1 MKPQCRGEM
10 VRARP
15 ARREWRYRTGQ
26 EAGRRPRRRTV
37 RDGEPAALHAR
48 PAACAAA
55 AETDPRRAPAG
66 YAHLPRACRNGP
78 GPCAPPGKHPSPAR
92 WPHEAHRPRPHR
104 ARRLDISAPW
114 CPPRQHHILTAER
127 HWSADHYEQ
136 WLTRTLA
143 AALLPSQGRAA
154 STSPEQPQH
163 HRRKPNP
170 QHSRAEDRGT
180 PDRPHLRTS
189 SHRRPSTSRP
199 RRTAGLRAIGQ
210 RLSPRC
216 LTSCRTPART
226 CAGPVLR
233 PGGGEA
239 DNQRVVEHEEPAE
252 RAALSKI
259 ITSQRRTGRGH
270 VRTPLTSRGN
280 RPSIKR
286 SRAAVGAAELFR
298 HASSESVALIRGAPL
313 RSAPS
318 PTRLSSLQA
327 PERLGQRLRAVGRQH
342 RRV

>member
-170 QHSRAEDRGT
+170 NTREPKIAAHQIDLICAPRVTGARAPADRAE
-180 PDRPHLRTS
+180 
-189 SHRRPSTSRP
+189 RRV
-199 RRTAGLRAIGQ
+199 
-210 RLSPRC
+210 C
-216 LTSCRTPART
+216 
-226 CAGPVLR
+226 
-233 PGGGEA
+233 
-239 DNQRVVEHEEPAE
+239 
-252 RAALSKI
+252 ALS
-259 ITSQRRTGRGH
+259 
-270 VRTPLTSRGN
+270 GN
-280 RPSIKR
+280 GCHH
-286 SRAAVGAAELFR
+286 AA
-298 HASSESVALIRGAPL
+298 
-313 RSAPS
+313 
-318 PTRLSSLQA
+318 
-327 PERLGQRLRAVGRQH
+327 
-342 RRV
+342 